1 MCLKTWKNLSNS
13 IQKKTDIAILI
24 TDKVDFNARSI
35 VSNKEGHILQ
45 FSKNTTVALY
55 LYVPNNSFKKYKI
68 NVNRIK
74 GETNFKLKLEVS
86 TLSIGKY

>member
-45 FSKNTTVALY
+45 FSKNTMVGLY
-55 LYVPNNSFKKYKI
+55 LYVPNNIVSK
-68 NVNRIK
+68 NIK
-74 GETNFKLKLEVS
+74 
-86 TLSIGKY
+86 